1 MEQTALIIERLG
13 TNPLR
18 NISLL
23 KMLSAYPDVMD
34 VHLVEHGEQWG
45 LLMLLPSTAYSYDHK
60 VYSQADFIVF
70 MDYSSPIVFPAL
82 LELLP
87 AQANLVFK
95 LQEEEYRHALAEY
108 FSLHKV
114 RGFFSYSTPAGQLF
128 PQDIETVLNHS
139 IDERLIPLWEANQYS
154 IEEITQ
160 YFQEGAF
167 SVSVFQEGLAVSTCL
182 SFWNTKQIWEI
193 GAVYTVESARRQGLA
208 QKVVRTAIFHT
219 LEKGYIPRYH
229 VLEDNYASIHLA
241 ESLGLKP
248 VVKLE
253 HWINYSQLPTLSK

>member
-1 MEQTALIIERLG
+1 MELTALIKERLYN
-13 TNPLR
+13 NPLR

-34 VHLVEHGEQWG
+34 VHHVEQGEQWG
-45 LLMLLPSTAYSYDHK
+45 ILMLLPSTAYSYDHR
-60 VYSQADFIVF
+60 VYPEADFIVF
-70 MDYSSPIVFPAL
+70 MDYSSPIVLPAL

-95 LQEEEYRHALAEY
+95 LQEEEYRVALAEH

-114 RGFFSYSTPAGQLF
+114 RGFFSYSTSAGQF
-128 PQDIETVLNHS
+128 PPQDTETILNHS

-154 IEEITQ
+154 IEEIIE

-167 SVSVFQEGLAVSTCL
+167 SVSVFQEGVAVSTCL
-182 SFWNTKQIWEI
+182 SFRNTQQIWEI
-193 GAVYTVESARRQGLA
+193 GAVHTVECARRQGLA

-219 LEKGYIPRYH
+219 LEQGYIPRYH
-229 VLEDNYASIHLA
+229 VLEDNYASIQLA

-253 HWINYSQLPTLSK
+253 HWINYPQYPYLSK